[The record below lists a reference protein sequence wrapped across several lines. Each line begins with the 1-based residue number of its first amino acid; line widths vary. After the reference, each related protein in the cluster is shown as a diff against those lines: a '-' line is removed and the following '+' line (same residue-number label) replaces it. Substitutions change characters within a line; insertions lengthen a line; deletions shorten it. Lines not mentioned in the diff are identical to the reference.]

1 MPNSI
6 FVDVWSDLIV
16 DPDLGV
22 EELLLD
28 RLNEGVLIKSSESEI
43 EIKFGAAV
51 AADDA
56 FI

>member
-1 MPNSI
+1 MHNSI
-6 FVDVWSDLIV
+6 FVDNWSDLTV

-22 EELLLD
+22 KELLD

-43 EIKFGAAV
+43 EIKFGVAV
-51 AADDA
+51 AADVA